1 LLLIIKSI
9 LSKWYRRFRLIYSQK
24 NNRIF
29 SYEVH
34 LNALQGHQIE
44 VMEGALIDSTSMIG
58 SYSYVGRN
66 CSITKSSIGRYCSIA
81 NNVSI
86 GQGEHELD
94 RISTNSIFY
103 NAPFEILTSKEC
115 IIGHDVWIGVD
126 AIILRGVTIG
136 IGAVIG
142 ANSVVTKNVP
152 PFAIVVGSPAKVI
165 RYRFQEK
172 KVKHILDSEWW
183 NESPEEAKNI
193 FSELNKQ

>member
-1 LLLIIKSI
+1 MIIKSI
-9 LSKWYRRFRLIYSQK
+9 LSQWYRRFKLIYSQK
-24 NNRIF
+24 NNRVF

-34 LNALQGHQIE
+34 CSALQGQGIE
-44 VMEGALIDSTSMIG
+44 VREGTLIDPTSIIG

-103 NAPFEILTSKEC
+103 DDPYEILTSKVC
-115 IIGHDVWIGVD
+115 NIGHDVWIGVD

-152 PFAIVVGSPAKVI
+152 PFAIVVGSPAKII
-165 RYRFQEK
+165 RYRFQENN
-172 KVKHILDSEWW
+172 VKNILDSEWW
-183 NESPEEAKNI
+183 NKTPEEARNI
-193 FSELNKQ
+193 FVELNIQ

>member
-1 LLLIIKSI
+1 LLLILKSI
-9 LSKWYRRFRLIYSQK
+9 LSQWYRRFRLIYTQQD
-24 NNRIF
+24 NRVF

-34 LNALQGHQIE
+34 PNALQGQQIE
-44 VMEGALIDSTSMIG
+44 VREGAVIDSTSVIG

-94 RISTNSIFY
+94 RISTSSIFY
-103 NAPFEILTSKEC
+103 NSSYEILTNKEC
-115 IIGHDVWIGVD
+115 NIGHDVWVGVD

-152 PFAIVVGSPAKVI
+152 PFAIVVGSPARI
-165 RYRFQEK
+165 INYRFQEN

-183 NESPEEAKNI
+183 NKSPEEASYT
-193 FSELNKQ
+193 FSELDKQ